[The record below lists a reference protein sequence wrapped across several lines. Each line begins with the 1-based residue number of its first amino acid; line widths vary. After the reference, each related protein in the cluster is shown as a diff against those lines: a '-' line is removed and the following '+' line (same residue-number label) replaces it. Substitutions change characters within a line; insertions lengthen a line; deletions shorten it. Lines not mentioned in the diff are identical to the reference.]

1 MAALAIIASVLI
13 AVASWFVSQAQ
24 ARQATRRN
32 MRIDYLFDAYRRLD
46 RASNGRLS
54 QGSARDLEA
63 AVSDIMLLGSPRQAG
78 LAEEFARTF
87 AAKGDADAGPL
98 LQGLRDSLRGELL
111 LERLPSGSYVSLRID
126 TSGDS
131 VSDHARIW
139 RETVQTARR
148 SLDTE
153 LGEEHSPEGLG
164 VVPAEGADLAGSL
177 SPSAA
182 IVASAQQV
190 ESELR
195 ALLADSTTDDLSGLN
210 LAQLANRALQLGL
223 IDSNL
228 ADSLNGLSVMRILAA
243 MDRDRLTVSRAAE
256 FTSLST
262 AVVYLLRLALRKR
275 YRKAPEPG
283 ALDAPAVAGL

>member
-32 MRIDYLFDAYRRLD
+32 MRIDYLLDAYRRLD

-87 AAKGDADAGPL
+87 AAKGDTDAGPL
-98 LQGLRDSLRGELL
+98 LQDLRDSLRGELL

-153 LGEEHSPEGLG
+153 LGGEHSRGDIG
-164 VVPAEGADLAGSL
+164 VVPTEGADLVGSV

-182 IVASAQQV
+182 VAASAQQV
-190 ESELR
+190 ELELR

-210 LAQLANRALQLGL
+210 LAQLTNRALQLGL

-228 ADSLNGLSVMRILAA
+228 ADSLNGLSIMRILAA
-243 MDRDRLTVSRAAE
+243 MDQDRLTVSRAAE

-262 AVVYLLRLALRKR
+262 AVVYLLSLVSRKR
-275 YRKAPEPG
+275 YRKSPEPSASG
-283 ALDAPAVAGL
+283 TPGVAGL